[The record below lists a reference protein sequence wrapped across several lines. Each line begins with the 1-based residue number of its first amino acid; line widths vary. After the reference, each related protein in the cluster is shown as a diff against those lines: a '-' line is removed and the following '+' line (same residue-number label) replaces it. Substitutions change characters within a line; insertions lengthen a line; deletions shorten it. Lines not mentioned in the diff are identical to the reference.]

1 MASKRRI
8 RSKDIVPDIL
18 SGMSDAQLMKKYKL
32 SPKGLRSAFT
42 KLLKKGCLEVGDLYH
57 RVPSRGSE
65 TIVIDQL
72 AHLPQN
78 HLTLNVPIEDLTQPG
93 VTGTL
98 WYVTD
103 RNFAVT
109 GIQARHGEKRSFSVP
124 CREYLRAQAITF
136 EAECLWTSKK
146 SATDP
151 SVTRI
156 SHYQDIHRRSGT
168 SPGTDPGCDTDHWL
182 EWYYLSMG
190 FLIMLFGIPWLLR
203 WFGGSLHRSETV
215 TCKTGM

>member
-1 MASKRRI
+1 MSWIGSIRRETRFPAHPSFREVAAGIEKGSRYLTMASKRRI

-151 SVTRI
+151 SVTAFRI
-156 SHYQDIHRRSGT
+156 TKISTVDLAHLR
-168 SPGTDPGCDTDHWL
+168 
-182 EWYYLSMG
+182 E
-190 FLIMLFGIPWLLR
+190 LIQVATLTIG
-203 WFGGSLHRSETV
+203 
-215 TCKTGM
+215 